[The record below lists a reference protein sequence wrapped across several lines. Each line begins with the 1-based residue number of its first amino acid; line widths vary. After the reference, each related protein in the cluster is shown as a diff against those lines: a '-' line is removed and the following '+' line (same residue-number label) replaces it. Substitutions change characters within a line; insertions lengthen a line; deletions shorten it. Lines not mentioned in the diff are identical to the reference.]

1 MGDPKPASGCTASSL
16 SSSIKTAT
24 QTVITAIDTA
34 VIANHSG
41 TRERRTGVS
50 INLPSAA
57 ASPAGY
63 TTSEFD
69 LVADTHWR
77 RFLESL
83 VSPAGRSATRAAT
96 TGRLGAARP
105 DLLAAGDLLASV
117 APIRL
122 HGPRGV

>member
-1 MGDPKPASGCTASSL
+1 VGDPKPANGCTASSL
-16 SSSIKTAT
+16 SSSIKTAA

-41 TRERRTGVS
+41 TRERGTGVS
-50 INLPSAA
+50 INLPSAV

-63 TTSEFD
+63 TASEFD

-77 RFLESL
+77 RFPEAL
-83 VSPAGRSATRAAT
+83 VNPAGRSAPRGTT
-96 TGRLGAARP
+96 TGRMAAARP
-105 DLLAAGDLLASV
+105 DLLALGDLLAGV